1 MRLIVSRDFLSIY
14 KFLCDLSIGGQQ
26 NLIEVEFPPQIFA
39 VSCWSFQLW
48 TYLQSHSA
56 PWRSL
61 YQMFLVEPSDAEIQ
75 DVNILWV
82 TAFDDACGREE
93 FKRTSFF
100 LSFDLFETL
109 GLHVQLTQLVMCRIW
124 FDGTMF
130 ISYVHIS
137 TREKQHCCVSCIIWD
152 FNQERWFIIRHER
165 WSALSKHFKLFSW
178 ALTSLAVDLWV
189 CWDLYW
195 FSCAPLHWSSIS
207 LLHFAVDSKKRIRK
221 ELCEKDN
228 VCLFVYEDA
237 SLAETCLS
245 APSRGC
251 HVKYRLGLLC
261 NEM

>member
-1 MRLIVSRDFLSIY
+1 MLRFKTSTYFESLLSMMPAAE
-14 KFLCDLSIGGQQ
+14 K
-26 NLIEVEFPPQIFA
+26 NLKE
-39 VSCWSFQLW
+39 
-48 TYLQSHSA
+48 
-56 PWRSL
+56 
-61 YQMFLVEPSDAEIQ
+61 LV
-75 DVNILWV
+75 
-82 TAFDDACGREE
+82 
-93 FKRTSFF
+93 
-100 LSFDLFETL
+100 SFDLFETL